1 MTPFVSWGLI
11 IFLAVIIAV
20 ATVRVLRGTLTYAA
34 HSPGRAIILEAVIG
48 ILPLTIYFGVLT
60 SIPWNIVIP
69 VFMWW
74 IIAAL
79 LGVFAAAATYRL
91 LPVRSSH

>member
-1 MTPFVSWGLI
+1 MIPFVSWGLI

-20 ATVRVLRGTLTYAA
+20 ATVRVLRGTLTR
-34 HSPGRAIILEAVIG
+34 RAIILEAVIG

-60 SIPWNIVIP
+60 SITWNIVIP
-69 VFMWW
+69 VVMWW